1 MFDSGA
7 VQVPDGNPASDTL
20 FLQVVTQPVRTKC
33 LFWFLCCGL
42 CSVLQELIKGAIGCM
57 TYTWACELGYQA
69 SSCLLKPVIFCSLP
83 GFIYQIP
90 ELALSYRMHKK
101 KETFLRLRHTPVH
114 ALHY

>member
-57 TYTWACELGYQA
+57 TYTWACVLGYQ
-69 SSCLLKPVIFCSLP
+69 SFLLSAKTCYLLLTAR
-83 GFIYQIP
+83 IYIP
-90 ELALSYRMHKK
+90 DS
-101 KETFLRLRHTPVH
+101 
-114 ALHY
+114 